1 MYTEFCHSESL
12 SILVPEPLISM
23 VVVKVKIDIKKYE
36 VLGSDSKFKMLRKL
50 GHLERSVK
58 EQRV

>member
-1 MYTEFCHSESL
+1 
-12 SILVPEPLISM
+12 M
-23 VVVKVKIDIKKYE
+23 VVLKDKIDIKVYE